1 MIDFESLDFTL
12 GWGPDWIRAGIGG
25 HETIGPNT
33 EACPHIDDCPETGNI
48 AFLPDLKTE
57 ATKFVGLP
65 PFIEAKANRGE
76 SSAVFMP
83 NTTVR
88 GYLITWLTDWVRDYG
103 IDGFRIDTVRHVEAD
118 AWLELKHAA
127 VDALR
132 TWKANNPEKALDNLD
147 FWMTGE
153 YWLHQAQPIA
163 PNGTIYNNFG
173 FDNQRV
179 QMISETLPHL
189 FDLAVLERCEIGL
202 AREEV
207 YLYELQSYADA
218 DKLDYR
224 LLQNAPQ
231 EPFYWMINRQLEFAK
246 ELKQLID
253 QEVSELYRS
262 GKAQEILKKYFQ

>member
-1 MIDFESLDFTL
+1 MSDGLMGDVSIVMNAAKNEERDQQYLLTEPIYSMTPIVFFARKKSHLYPDPLNATDLQKLWACGQKGFT
-12 GWGPDWIRAGIGG
+12 
-25 HETIGPNT
+25 
-33 EACPHIDDCPETGNI
+33 
-48 AFLPDLKTE
+48 
-57 ATKFVGLP
+57 
-65 PFIEAKANRGE
+65 
-76 SSAVFMP
+76 
-83 NTTVR
+83 
-88 GYLITWLTDWVRDYG
+88 
-103 IDGFRIDTVRHVEAD
+103 
-118 AWLELKHAA
+118 
-127 VDALR
+127 
-132 TWKANNPEKALDNLD
+132 
-147 FWMTGE
+147 
-153 YWLHQAQPIA
+153 
-163 PNGTIYNNFG
+163 YNNFG